1 MTVLE
6 EKELTDEVVMN
17 WYKRAMRG
25 KINIFDDK
33 NKIIAWLARQLL
45 QVKFYKLGRSTLQ
58 NHNRTVL

>member
-17 WYKRAMRG
+17 WYKRAMCG
-25 KINIFDDK
+25 KINIFDDQ

-45 QVKFYKLGRSTLQ
+45 QERGIDAKTYEKT
-58 NHNRTVL
+58 

>member
-6 EKELTDEVVMN
+6 DKELTDELVLN

-25 KINIFDDK
+25 KINIFDDQ

-45 QVKFYKLGRSTLQ
+45 LERGIDVKTYEKT
-58 NHNRTVL
+58 

>member
-25 KINIFDDK
+25 KINIFDDQ

-45 QVKFYKLGRSTLQ
+45 LERGIDAKTYEKT
-58 NHNRTVL
+58 

>member
-6 EKELTDEVVMN
+6 DKELTDELVLD

-25 KINIFDDK
+25 KINIFDDQ

-45 QVKFYKLGRSTLQ
+45 LERGIDAKTYEKT
-58 NHNRTVL
+58 

>member
-6 EKELTDEVVMN
+6 DKEITNELVLD

-25 KINIFDDK
+25 KINIFDDQ

-45 QVKFYKLGRSTLQ
+45 LERGIDAKTYEKT
-58 NHNRTVL
+58 